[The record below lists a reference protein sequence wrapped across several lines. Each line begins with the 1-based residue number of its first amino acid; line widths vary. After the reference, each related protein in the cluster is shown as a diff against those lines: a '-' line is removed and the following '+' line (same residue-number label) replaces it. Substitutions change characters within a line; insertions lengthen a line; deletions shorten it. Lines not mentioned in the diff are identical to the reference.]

1 MRTIVL
7 FFSFLIF
14 GCSNP
19 TEVEDVEIE
28 SNVLNNIL
36 LVENNTPHDIYYFVS
51 EQGCLASINWA
62 IGFDGPK
69 IESFKKEEIPFQDII
84 CGTDLEIGDNVVFHW
99 RTKYM
104 QGLSDINTIVV
115 TL

>member
-7 FFSFLIF
+7 FFSFLIS

-19 TEVEDVEIE
+19 TEVEDVEIK

-36 LVENNTPHDIYYFVS
+36 LAENNTPHDIYYSVS
-51 EQGCLASINWA
+51 EQGCLAHINWA
-62 IGFDGPK
+62 AGFNGPIIK
-69 IESFKKEEIPFQDII
+69 SFKKKEIPFQDIT
-84 CGTDLEIGDNVVFHW
+84 CGTDLEIGDKVVFYW
-99 RTKYM
+99 WTNDM
-104 QGLSDINTIVV
+104 QDFSDIKSIII

>member
-69 IESFKKEEIPFQDII
+69 IESFKKKEIPFQDIT
-84 CGTDLEIGDNVVFHW
+84 CGTDLEIGDKVVFYW
-99 RTKYM
+99 WINDR
-104 QGLSDINTIVV
+104 QEFLDINTIVV